1 MLTAILM
8 ITILALAVANI
19 GLSLKGS
26 KGVEETTNNAYK
38 PREKN
43 GSLSSVVL
51 FGNNSDAGE
60 WAKIKR
66 ELGLI
71 KNDLQKGHARIDY
84 AFKKI
89 HNIEN
94 ALGKNNRGNLAYSN
108 LADKVAKLEDFKREA
123 LIEIEAIKQHLQ
135 LPTKKKESFDKEI
148 EEKIHRLVFRSKELL
163 K

>member
-1 MLTAILM
+1 MLTAILA
-8 ITILALAVANI
+8 TVVFGLAIANI
-19 GLSLKGS
+19 VLSLKRDEAVS
-26 KGVEETTNNAYK
+26 NVANNTNEVEQ
-38 PREKN
+38 KN
-43 GSLSSVVL
+43 GSLNSVVL
-51 FGNNSDAGE
+51 FGNNNGASELAR
-60 WAKIKR
+60 IKR
-66 ELGLI
+66 ELALI
-71 KNDLQKGHARIDY
+71 KNDLQKNHARVDF

-108 LADKVAKLEDFKREA
+108 LADKVAKLEDFRREA

-135 LPTKKKESFDKEI
+135 LPTKKKESFNKDV

>member
-1 MLTAILM
+1 MLTAILA
-8 ITILALAVANI
+8 TAVFGLAVANI
-19 GLSLKGS
+19 VLSLRGERTTSNATK
-26 KGVEETTNNAYK
+26 ETSEM
-38 PREKN
+38 RQKN
-43 GSLSSVVL
+43 GNLNSVVL
-51 FGNNSDAGE
+51 FGNNNGASE
-60 WAKIKR
+60 LAKIKR
-66 ELGLI
+66 ELALI
-71 KNDLQKGHARIDY
+71 RNDLQKNHARVDF

-108 LADKVAKLEDFKREA
+108 LADKVAKLEDFRREA

-135 LPTKKKESFDKEI
+135 LPTKKKESFNKDV